1 MENTNI
7 AKNSPDYL
15 EKVFR
20 AIEEANR
27 EMHRYNIELVWSFK
41 LDEYR
46 RPKEKALPL

>member
-1 MENTNI
+1 MENMNEE
-7 AKNSPDYL
+7 KNSPDYL

-27 EMHRYNIELVWSFK
+27 EMRKYNIELVWSFK

-46 RPKEKALPL
+46 RPMTKELPL